1 MEGSSF
7 LLLPR
12 ILNCTSEM
20 KNIFKEIRPRRE
32 FNYGLVHLSLLEN
45 AQNPEWSSDVPRLI
59 QLTRQYSFHAP
70 LATSPERGR
79 HHRWEVGSSTPTWE
93 PPHSHSQILTV
104 TELMSGL
111 TVNSDVIVS
120 VPGSTGLGMG

>member
-70 LATSPERGR
+70 LSHVSRKRQASQMGSWEFRSYLGATTLPFSD
-79 HHRWEVGSSTPTWE
+79 S
-93 PPHSHSQILTV
+93 
-104 TELMSGL
+104 
-111 TVNSDVIVS
+111 NSNRTDVWADS
-120 VPGSTGLGMG
+120 EQ